1 MKAPAAPAADTPE
14 EWLDQMVRGAAR
26 AEVVSR
32 SPFFA
37 APPPPPARPAAPAP
51 RPPPSPALPPA
62 PLLPRLDAFR
72 WHWGRGNGPARAG
85 ALVPGGADAPGR
97 WASGAASGRRGG
109 SAALPPRATGAPRPR
124 ARAPPWGFQARSHA
138 LTG

>member
-1 MKAPAAPAADTPE
+1 MKAPAAPTADTPE

-37 APPPPPARPAAPAP
+37 APPR
-51 RPPPSPALPPA
+51 RPPSPALPPA

-109 SAALPPRATGAPRPR
+109 SATLPPRATGAPRPR